1 MGCVVVFAVHGLPG
15 HGHADPL
22 ARVPLT
28 NHIAGDAHHEG
39 AGACEGVQGAA
50 WVDAVEVLPGSR
62 STPEATATGRGV
74 SVDGPPV
81 IPRPPRF
88 LLHAAFLI

>member
-1 MGCVVVFAVHGLPG
+1 VVVFAVHGLPG

-62 STPEATATGRGV
+62 STPEATAICQSG
-74 SVDGPPV
+74 SVDRPPA
-81 IPRPPRF
+81 ISRPPRF
-88 LLHAAFLI
+88 LLHATLLI